1 MREGLL
7 GRLDKL
13 AVITE
18 QGRHWERAEASG
30 KGSLAVEMTSYVLL
44 ATPPGPAL
52 PGHDMT
58 YHAPIV
64 SWLTDQQNSYG
75 GFSST
80 QDTVV
85 ALQALTLYAA
95 ATFSKTGASTV
106 TVMTSMGGYEG
117 SFTTMDEHNRLLYQE
132 EEQLQELPGRY
143 TIKAEGGSCAF
154 VQLTLQYNIP
164 PPPDFS
170 SFTINASAAGV
181 CNSAKKSLRVFINA
195 RYNGGREETNM
206 VIISIRLL
214 SGFLLDK
221 SSLIPLKAHR
231 TVKRVEEEEDHVI
244 IYLDELK
251 KNVPEA
257 YVLGIV
263 EDVPVRNL
271 KPAVVKIYDYYDK
284 SDEAVTEYSSP
295 CADNDDFNVL

>member
-1 MREGLL
+1 
-7 GRLDKL
+7 
-13 AVITE
+13 
-18 QGRHWERAEASG
+18 
-30 KGSLAVEMTSYVLL
+30 MTSYVLL
-44 ATPPGPAL
+44 ALLSGPAL
-52 PGHDMT
+52 PGFDMT
-58 YHAPIV
+58 YCTSIV
-64 SWLTDQQNSYG
+64 RWLTDQQNSYG

-106 TVMTSMGGYEG
+106 TVTSMGGYERQ
-117 SFTTMDEHNRLLYQE
+117 FRVDEHNRLLYQ

-181 CNSAKKSLRVFINA
+181 CNSTKKSLRVFITA

-221 SSLIPLKAHR
+221 SSLFLLKAHR

-251 KNVPEA
+251 KNVPEI
-257 YVLGIV
+257 YFLDIV

-284 SDEAVTEYSSP
+284 SDEAVTEYSTP